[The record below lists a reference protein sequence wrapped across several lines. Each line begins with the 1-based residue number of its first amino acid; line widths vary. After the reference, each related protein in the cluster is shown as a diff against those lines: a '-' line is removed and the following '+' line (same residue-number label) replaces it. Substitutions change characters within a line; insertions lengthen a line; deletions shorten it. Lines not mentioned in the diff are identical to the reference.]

1 MINIKFCKKGEAHPE
16 EVSITDE
23 IYYYVPSSNEEGFEF
38 NRVPK
43 FNEPSLYL
51 DIPATELNW
60 LILIV
65 PTVSGAKKVYRHQY
79 INGLDMYMIHT
90 KWPNGDESIIQRS
103 RLSSDSYRHF
113 EVSRDYDKPSWAI
126 SAVGIYNLSTD
137 SLTSTIN
144 VTLGELL
151 SFSDFDVDNR
161 LKRRKT
167 APKR

>member
-23 IYYYVPSSNEEGFEF
+23 IYYLPLSDREEFLFDGI
-38 NRVPK
+38 PK

-65 PTVSGAKKVYRHQY
+65 PIPCDAKKVYRHQY

-113 EVSRDYDKPSWAI
+113 EVSRHYDKPSWAI

-167 APKR
+167 ARKR